1 MPDSQS
7 QSERLVEMALAKIF
21 ESAKE
26 YRTLGREFLGKADQL
41 EAEALRVAMMIK
53 QEEDK
58 ALREAM
64 AEVGRK

>member
-1 MPDSQS
+1 MPDSKS
-7 QSERLVEMALAKIF
+7 QSERFVEMALAKIF
-21 ESAKE
+21 ESSKE
-26 YRTLGREFLGKADQL
+26 YRILAKEFLGKADQL

-53 QEEDK
+53 QQEDE